1 MAATNV
7 QAFPGDVTISSN
19 LVVDTNTLF
28 VDSVGNKVGI
38 GTDSIGAKLSIIGAS
53 TDPGAYPTL
62 HVGDGTADYGDYGMV
77 NLTRHATTGG
87 SKAHLAFIRAGLTLT
102 AMGFYN
108 NNTNTFGIWASFGAV
123 TDVPSISINAS
134 KHVGI
139 GTSAP
144 TAGFHART
152 TGNSAGL
159 GVELR
164 SERIDNSGY
173 YSFFKMKNIDFS
185 ATPVFHFKAY
195 EFLET
200 KANGFPIFLV
210 EGSQGGNL
218 LNIQQ
223 NGKVG
228 IGTND
233 PANTTHIYKAST
245 DQTTGLFIEKANG
258 ASGAASLFFGVT
270 SSTETNNVGI
280 PKAGILFQRT
290 AGNGRGDLK
299 FCVDYVDDTN
309 AVGVADAK
317 MTIKGSNGFVGIGVT
332 APLNALHVS
341 SDNFA
346 TFARGTGTSG
356 WSGIR
361 LGIPYATN
369 NDAYC
374 SVIESYNNAGSN
386 YNSILRFKTSEGNN
400 AAATE
405 RMRID
410 AGGNIGIGTDSIG
423 GRVDIRG
430 ASTDPGGF
438 PTLHVG
444 DATYDGG
451 DYGMVNL
458 TRHASTGGDKAH
470 LAFIRNGNTVAGMG
484 FYAGTN
490 QFGIWTGGSS
500 ITAVPKMT
508 FGTSGYIGNG
518 TATPASRMHHKQ
530 PADQSYLSASLGS
543 YQNGLILER
552 NGNTYRWT
560 LAVDNGN
567 SLCFFY
573 NTVRKGYFLAAGTD
587 SRVNFTGQH
596 RTFIKDVPFT
606 RAEELE
612 GLIVSA
618 DNNKYVK
625 MSGGVEAG
633 SNAITVNESL
643 PIVSISTKVKDK
655 KCFGVISASEDPETR
670 TEQHGNFVSQQDKES
685 GDTRVYIN
693 SVGEGAIWVSNI
705 GGTLESGDYITTSN
719 VAGYG
724 QKQESD
730 SLKNYTVAKITMDCD
745 FNPVTQPIKI
755 IKKELQDVNYW
766 VRTTYTN
773 VTQEQYSNLNEETR
787 TIKLET
793 YYTNEEGE
801 ISQKE
806 YSNLSESNSSTYTEL
821 TKTVYKSISKEELK
835 SEDDG
840 YIVEVRQELVNVL
853 DEDSHFQWEDTDQTE
868 KAYKIRYLDASG
880 ARIDEANAV
889 HIAAFVGCTYHC
901 G

>member
-28 VDSVGNKVGI
+28 VDTVNDRVGVG
-38 GTDSIGAKLSIIGAS
+38 K
-53 TDPGAYPTL
+53 TDPATALDVVGTVTATAFTGDGSGLTALPAAQITGTLDVARIPALDTAKITTGTLDAARIPALDTAKITTGTLDAARIPALDTAKITTGTLDAARIPTL
-62 HVGDGTADYGDYGMV
+62 NQNTTGSAGSATTAGTA
-77 NLTRHATTGG
+77 A
-87 SKAHLAFIRAGLTLT
+87 TLT
-102 AMGFYN
+102 TARTIGGVSFN
-108 NNTNTFGIWASFGAV
+108 GSAAIVPTTFGAA
-123 TDVPSISINAS
+123 T
-134 KHVGI
+134 
-139 GTSAP
+139 
-144 TAGFHART
+144 
-152 TGNSAGL
+152 
-159 GVELR
+159 
-164 SERIDNSGY
+164 
-173 YSFFKMKNIDFS
+173 FS
-185 ATPVFHFKAY
+185 
-195 EFLET
+195 
-200 KANGFPIFLV
+200 
-210 EGSQGGNL
+210 
-218 LNIQQ
+218 
-223 NGKVG
+223 
-228 IGTND
+228 
-233 PANTTHIYKAST
+233 
-245 DQTTGLFIEKANG
+245 
-258 ASGAASLFFGVT
+258 
-270 SSTETNNVGI
+270 
-280 PKAGILFQRT
+280 
-290 AGNGRGDLK
+290 
-299 FCVDYVDDTN
+299 
-309 AVGVADAK
+309 
-317 MTIKGSNGFVGIGVT
+317 GFVG
-332 APLNALHVS
+332 
-341 SDNFA
+341 F
-346 TFARGTGTSG
+346 
-356 WSGIR
+356 
-361 LGIPYATN
+361 
-369 NDAYC
+369 
-374 SVIESYNNAGSN
+374 
-386 YNSILRFKTSEGNN
+386 
-400 AAATE
+400 
-405 RMRID
+405 
-410 AGGNIGIGTDSIG
+410 
-423 GRVDIRG
+423 
-430 ASTDPGGF
+430 
-438 PTLHVG
+438 
-444 DATYDGG
+444 
-451 DYGMVNL
+451 
-458 TRHASTGGDKAH
+458 
-470 LAFIRNGNTVAGMG
+470 
-484 FYAGTN
+484 GTN
-490 QFGIWTGGSS
+490 
-500 ITAVPKMT
+500 A
-508 FGTSGYIGNG
+508 
-518 TATPASRMHHKQ
+518 PASRMHHKQ

-567 SLCFFY
+567 SLCFFV
-573 NTVRKGYFLAAGTD
+573 NTNRKGYFLSGGTD